1 MIADTTF
8 LSDFRRERE
17 RSVIGPARTF
27 LARHR
32 RERLFTTVIS
42 AGEIAVI
49 FDSLAD
55 ARAFLAPYRI
65 LRLTPEIAYV
75 AAALD
80 RELIGTT
87 GNRLG
92 ENDNWIAGF
101 CRYYG
106 QPLVSRDEGF
116 DRVHGLRRLAY

>member
-17 RSVIGPARTF
+17 RSIIGPARLF
-27 LARHR
+27 SSRHR
-32 RERLFTTVIS
+32 REPLFTTVIS

-55 ARAFLAPYRI
+55 ARAFLAPYRT
-65 LRLTPEIAYV
+65 LRLTPEVAYV

-92 ENDNWIAGF
+92 ENDNWIAAF

-116 DRVHGLRRLAY
+116 DRVRGLRRLAY

>member
-1 MIADTTF
+1 MIADTTL

-17 RSVIGPARTF
+17 RSIIGPAGSF

-49 FDSLAD
+49 FDSLAE
-55 ARAFLAPYRI
+55 ARVFLAPYRI
-65 LRLTPEIAYV
+65 LRLTPEIAYM

-92 ENDNWIAGF
+92 ENYNWIAGF

-106 QPLVSRDEGF
+106 QPLVCRDEDF
-116 DRVHGLRRLAY
+116 DRVQGLRRLAY

>member
-1 MIADTTF
+1 
-8 LSDFRRERE
+8 
-17 RSVIGPARTF
+17 

-32 RERLFTTVIS
+32 REPLFTTVIS

-49 FDSLAD
+49 FDSMAE

-80 RELIGTT
+80 RELISTT
-87 GNRLG
+87 RNRLG

-106 QPLVSRDEGF
+106 QSLVSRDAGF